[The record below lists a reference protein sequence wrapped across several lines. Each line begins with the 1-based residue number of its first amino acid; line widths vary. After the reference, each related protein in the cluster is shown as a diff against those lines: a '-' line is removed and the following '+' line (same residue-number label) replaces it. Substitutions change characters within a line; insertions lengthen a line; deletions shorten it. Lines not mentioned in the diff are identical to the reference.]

1 MRRLGPLLLF
11 LLGVALG
18 EGFGPEA
25 VLKECLLL
33 IRGLQVLG
41 LYQEEGATLVLLGQE
56 RPLLL
61 VAVERGRPMPHLG
74 PLRGKPPARRPLP
87 LLKEL
92 SLARQ
97 VVALPGE
104 YRCFV
109 LHRGRV
115 VGVLRLG
122 QDLRPIPLDLP
133 SETLPK

>member
-1 MRRLGPLLLF
+1 MKRLGPLLLF

-74 PLRGKPPARRPLP
+74 PLRGKPMA
-87 LLKEL
+87 
-92 SLARQ
+92 
-97 VVALPGE
+97 
-104 YRCFV
+104 
-109 LHRGRV
+109 
-115 VGVLRLG
+115 
-122 QDLRPIPLDLP
+122 
-133 SETLPK
+133 